1 MKNPEKFPWK
11 NHLPEHLPK
20 EGLWEELLAK
30 KSLESQMSD
39 LKSKLPL
46 AYPREDL
53 WSNIEKS
60 LRKRK
65 ITVLWTRIVSVA
77 AALLVGL
84 WGATAL
90 LNTPARIDTIYLT
103 TEISQD
109 FGKYTH
115 EIQPNPIPK
124 AEEDRKAE
132 INKQKPK
139 RPFKAITKIEI
150 PELESGGPFQV
161 EIPLPEIF
169 FAEVDRRIKN
179 IDEFS
184 DTTYQ
189 GKKTIAITWDKQPKR
204 IKIDGFQIELTE
216 RESQVLKELENRK
229 NGKFNVHINALTA
242 RLYEK

>member
-1 MKNPEKFPWK
+1 MNTRNKFQWK
-11 NHLPEHLPK
+11 KHLPEYLPK

-30 KSLESQMSD
+30 KSLESQISD

-65 ITVLWTRIVSVA
+65 IIVLWSRIVSVA

-90 LNTPARIDTIYLT
+90 FNTPAGIDTIYLT

-109 FGKYTH
+109 FGKYTP
-115 EIQPNPIPK
+115 EIQPALIPK
-124 AEEDRKAE
+124 AEEDKKAK
-132 INKQKPK
+132 INNQKSK

-150 PELESGGPFQV
+150 PELESGGLFQV
-161 EIPLPEIF
+161 ETPLPEVF
-169 FAEVDRRIKN
+169 FAEVDRRTKN

-216 RESQVLKELENRK
+216 RESHVLKELENRK

>member
-1 MKNPEKFPWK
+1 
-11 NHLPEHLPK
+11 
-20 EGLWEELLAK
+20 
-30 KSLESQMSD
+30 MSD

-115 EIQPNPIPK
+115 EIQPIPIPK

-132 INKQKPK
+132 INKQKSK

-150 PELESGGPFQV
+150 PELESGGLFQV

-179 IDEFS
+179 IDGFS

>member
-1 MKNPEKFPWK
+1 MKTPNKFQWK
-11 NHLPEHLPK
+11 NHLPEHMPK
-20 EGLWEELLAK
+20 ESLWEELLAK
-30 KSLESQMSD
+30 KSLESQISD
-39 LKSKLPL
+39 LKPKLPV

-65 ITVLWTRIVSVA
+65 IIVLWSRIVSIA
-77 AALLVGL
+77 AALVVGL

-90 LNTPARIDTIYLT
+90 FNTPAQMDTIYLT

-109 FGKYTH
+109 FGGYTP
-115 EIQPNPIPK
+115 EIQPITIPK
-124 AEEDRKAE
+124 TEKDKKEE
-132 INKQKPK
+132 INNQKSK
-139 RPFKAITKIEI
+139 RPFKAIPKIEI
-150 PELESGGPFQV
+150 PELESGGLFQV
-161 EIPLPEIF
+161 EIPLSKIF
-169 FAEVDRRIKN
+169 FAEVDRRTKN

-184 DTTYQ
+184 DTIYQ

-229 NGKFNVHINALTA
+229 KGKFNVHINALTA

>member
-1 MKNPEKFPWK
+1 MNTRNKFQWK
-11 NHLPEHLPK
+11 KHLPEYLPK
-20 EGLWEELLAK
+20 ENLWEKILAK
-30 KSLESQMSD
+30 KSLDGQVGD
-39 LKSKLPL
+39 LKSQLPL
-46 AYPREDL
+46 SYPKEDL
-53 WSNIEKS
+53 WVDIEKS
-60 LRKRK
+60 LNKRK
-65 ITVLWTRIVSVA
+65 TILLWSRIVSVA
-77 AALLVGL
+77 AVLVVGL

-90 LNTPARIDTIYLT
+90 FNIPAGIDTIYLT

-109 FGKYTH
+109 FGKYTP
-115 EIQPNPIPK
+115 EIQPITIPK
-124 AEEDRKAE
+124 EEEDKKAK
-132 INKQKPK
+132 NKNQKTK
-139 RPFKAITKIEI
+139 RPFKAVKKIEI

-161 EIPLPEIF
+161 EIPLPEIS
-169 FAEVDRRIKN
+169 FAEVDRRTKN
-179 IDEFS
+179 IDGFS

>member
-20 EGLWEELLAK
+20 ENLWEKILAK
-30 KSLESQMSD
+30 KSLDGQVRD
-39 LKSKLPL
+39 LKSQLPL
-46 AYPREDL
+46 SYPKEDL
-53 WSNIEKS
+53 WIDIEKS
-60 LRKRK
+60 LNKRK
-65 ITVLWTRIVSVA
+65 TIELWSRVVSVA
-77 AALLVGL
+77 AALVVGL
-84 WGATAL
+84 WGTTAL
-90 LNTPARIDTIYLT
+90 FNTPTRIDTIYLT

-109 FGKYTH
+109 FGKYTP
-115 EIQPNPIPK
+115 EIQPITTPK
-124 AEEDRKAE
+124 TEEGKKAE
-132 INKQKPK
+132 INSQKSK
-139 RPFKAITKIEI
+139 RPFKAITKIDI
-150 PELESGGPFQV
+150 PELDSGGLFQV

-169 FAEVDRRIKN
+169 FAEVDRRTKN

-216 RESQVLKELENRK
+216 RESQVLRELENRK